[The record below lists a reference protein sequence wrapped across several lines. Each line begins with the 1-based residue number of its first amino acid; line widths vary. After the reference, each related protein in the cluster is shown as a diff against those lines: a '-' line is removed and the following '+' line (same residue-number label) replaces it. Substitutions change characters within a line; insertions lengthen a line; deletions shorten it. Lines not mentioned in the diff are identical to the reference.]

1 MWGVL
6 GQMSTVEVGKYYW
19 IRCDDPKWV
28 VALRYLNTQT
38 YVWLVVV
45 EEGPDSPYLAFYYD
59 TEVNE
64 IGPEIVPP
72 PQ

>member
-1 MWGVL
+1 
-6 GQMSTVEVGKYYW
+6 MSTVGKYYW
-19 IRCDDPKWV
+19 IRLYRDDAEWR

-38 YVWLVVV
+38 YVWLVIDDN
-45 EEGPDSPYLAFYYD
+45 PTNTDSPYIEFYYD

-64 IGPEIVPP
+64 VGPEIVPP